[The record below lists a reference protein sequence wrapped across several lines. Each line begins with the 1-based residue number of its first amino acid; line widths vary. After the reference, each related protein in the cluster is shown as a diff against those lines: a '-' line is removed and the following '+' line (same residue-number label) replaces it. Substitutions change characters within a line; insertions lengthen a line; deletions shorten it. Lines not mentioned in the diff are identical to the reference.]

1 MAGKILAVV
10 FWVSAGLLQ
19 VYAVSIGGW
28 AWVVPGA
35 AALAALLVGLDLAT
49 HRTLVA
55 TDLHLLRTVLHVLS
69 AATVAATC
77 MYWLVALLRAR
88 SG

>member
-10 FWVSAGLLQ
+10 FWVGAGLLQ
-19 VYAVSIGGW
+19 LYAVSIGGW

-35 AALAALLVGLDLAT
+35 ALLAALLVGLDLAT
-49 HRTLVA
+49 HRKLVA
-55 TDLHLLRTVLHVLS
+55 TDLHLVHTLLHVLS

>member
-19 VYAVSIGGW
+19 LYAVSIGGW